1 MRSAIRVLTVG
12 LLVSLGAIATVSA
25 QGKDPRIGVWKLN
38 VAKSTFPNGNAL
50 QSMTRTYED
59 RGGGVVVYKQ
69 EGVDAQ
75 GVRGVLYTTYK
86 LDGKDYPQASDFGRK
101 EVTMIAQTLVDPYTV
116 EATNKLDGK
125 VTGGATQSVSKDG
138 KTLTIKNKNGVI
150 QVFEKQ

>member
-1 MRSAIRVLTVG
+1 MIRVFTVG
-12 LLVSLGAIATVSA
+12 LLLSVVLIVTLSA

-59 RGGGVVVYKQ
+59 RGGGIVVYKQ

-75 GVRGVLYTTYK
+75 GTRGVLYTTYK

-116 EATNKLDGK
+116 EAVNKLNGK
-125 VTGGATQSVSKDG
+125 VTGGATQTVSKDG
-138 KTLTIKNKNGVI
+138 KTLTIKNKNGAV